1 MSGYLVSSAI
11 ATPVYGK
18 LSDLYGR
25 RRLLSVAIAVY
36 LCGSILCAFAQS
48 MPQLVAFRVLQGLG
62 GGGLLA
68 LSQAT
73 IADIAPGPER
83 GRYQGY
89 LAGMFAIAAVAGP
102 VLGGYLSWYISW
114 RAIFWFTVPIAV
126 SAFLI
131 SRRALALLPVPGQRR
146 PIDYAGALLLGIGLA
161 AILIALTR
169 IGQGH
174 GWTASSTLMLVG
186 TGALALFGC
195 ALRERV
201 APEPMLPPELFVN
214 RRVLLCCVLYVL
226 VFFLLVGHS
235 VLLPI
240 WMQALGGAGAN
251 DVALRML
258 PLTLGVP
265 AGAYASGRLV
275 LRLERCRPII
285 VAGALLAIA
294 GSSLLALVA
303 IDSLFAT
310 AFVMLVLGFGMGL
323 TMPASIVELQAAVAP
338 RQVGIATAVGALFRT
353 LGGAIG
359 IAILTSMLFARVRS
373 TMGIVPGEPIGP
385 LHEVAAETL
394 SSGFELAFVGG
405 IVVAVLALGVSLAM
419 PSRLL
424 RYATADDGDGD

>member
-1 MSGYLVSSAI
+1 
-11 ATPVYGK
+11 
-18 LSDLYGR
+18 
-25 RRLLSVAIAVY
+25 
-36 LCGSILCAFAQS
+36 
-48 MPQLVAFRVLQGLG
+48 
-62 GGGLLA
+62 
-68 LSQAT
+68 
-73 IADIAPGPER
+73 DIAPGPER

-114 RAIFWFTVPIAV
+114 RAIFWFTVPIAI

-131 SRRALALLPVPGQRR
+131 SRRALALLPVPGHRR

-161 AILIALTR
+161 AVLIALTR

-174 GWTASSTLMLVG
+174 GWTSSSTLALVG
-186 TGALALFGC
+186 TGALALFAC

-214 RRVLLCCVLYVL
+214 RRVLLCCMLYVL

-294 GSSLLALVA
+294 GSVMLALVE
-303 IDSLFAT
+303 IDSLFAG
-310 AFVMLVLGFGMGL
+310 AAVMLVLGLGMGL

-338 RQVGIATAVGALFRT
+338 RQVGIATAVGALE
-353 LGGAIG
+353 
-359 IAILTSMLFARVRS
+359 MLRNS
-373 TMGIVPGEPIGP
+373 P
-385 LHEVAAETL
+385 LD
-394 SSGFELAFVGG
+394 
-405 IVVAVLALGVSLAM
+405 
-419 PSRLL
+419 
-424 RYATADDGDGD
+424 AT